1 MNKSMF
7 FRLRK
12 IIQGKFVIENDQLF
26 YHGSLVSSKGTPF
39 FASDEEVFFLFDLE
53 NENRKF
59 KKVVLLNSQRPQFFK
74 VNEAPLTLGND
85 MQFITVDGKMHA
97 FCRVSYG
104 RTNGTKIIECNF
116 QSNRFSQ

>member
-39 FASDEEVFFLFDLE
+39 FASDEEVFFFLIWIMKIESLRRSFYLTRSDLSFL
-53 NENRKF
+53 R
-59 KKVVLLNSQRPQFFK
+59 
-74 VNEAPLTLGND
+74 
-85 MQFITVDGKMHA
+85 
-97 FCRVSYG
+97 
-104 RTNGTKIIECNF
+104 
-116 QSNRFSQ
+116 